1 MFILFFT
8 LSNFW
13 GYLPSN
19 FWSSVEYTR
28 QFEMESRTIK
38 LYFGI
43 IKEFIKLSKIN
54 KILDKIF
61 ILLFYFLIIYFIYK

>member
-1 MFILFFT
+1 MIFGAI
-8 LSNFW
+8 
-13 GYLPSN
+13 YLPSN

-54 KILDKIF
+54 KIF
-61 ILLFYFLIIYFIYK
+61 ILLSYFLIIYFIYK